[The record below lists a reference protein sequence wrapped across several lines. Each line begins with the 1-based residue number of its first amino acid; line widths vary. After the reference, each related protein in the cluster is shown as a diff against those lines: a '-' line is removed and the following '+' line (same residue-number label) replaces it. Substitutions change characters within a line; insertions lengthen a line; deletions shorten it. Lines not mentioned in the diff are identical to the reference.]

1 MDNRRIASEL
11 LKVAERIAAKAIRV
25 SGRLLSDFAEFE
37 PGLSKGSTEIWYASP
52 ESYRD
57 SSMGYAWLEKEGMLP
72 DPDNLGSSHVLL
84 GKISERD
91 LNQIYRIMQ
100 GENWSPEGEANSFIR
115 SKGLHHTSM
124 SIGDIIVV
132 GGKTLMVD
140 RSGFKEI

>member
-1 MDNRRIASEL
+1 MNQIDQMTD
-11 LKVAERIAAKAIRV
+11 RIAAKAIRV

-52 ESYRD
+52 ETSRD
-57 SSMGYAWLEKEGMLP
+57 ASMGYAWLEKEGMLP
-72 DPDNLGSSHVLL
+72 DPDNLENTHILL

-91 LNQIYRIMQ
+91 PRQIYRIMQ
-100 GENWSPEGEANSFIR
+100 GENWSPEGEANSFLK
-115 SKGLHHTSM
+115 SNGLYHTSI

-140 RSGFKEI
+140 KSGFKKI

>member
-1 MDNRRIASEL
+1 MNQIDQMT
-11 LKVAERIAAKAIRV
+11 ERIAAKAIRI

-52 ESYRD
+52 ESLRD
-57 SSMGYAWLEKEGMLP
+57 ASMGYAWLEKKGMLP

-84 GKISERD
+84 GKISESD

-132 GGKTLMVD
+132 GGKTSMVD
-140 RSGFKEI
+140 RSGFKKI